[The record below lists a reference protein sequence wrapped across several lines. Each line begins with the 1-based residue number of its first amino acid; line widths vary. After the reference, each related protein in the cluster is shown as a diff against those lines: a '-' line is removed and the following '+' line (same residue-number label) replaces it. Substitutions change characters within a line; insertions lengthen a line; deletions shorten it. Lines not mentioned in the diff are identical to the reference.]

1 MSEPTVIDTA
11 LANAAGTVVKELEP
25 EAITAFDDLKAFV
38 HTQADRLRTALP
50 ALEQAATDHIRGV
63 VGAVLGEYENV
74 LGRIDAHLSVT
85 PTGTTVAP
93 GETGTVSNP
102 AVPGQSEPAQI
113 EQTATPATDPVA
125 PAVSAPEGSVQVP
138 AEPTPGA

>member
-74 LGRIDAHLSVT
+74 LGRIDAHLAPPTPATPIEPSAPVT
-85 PTGTTVAP
+85 ADPTTPAP
-93 GETGTVSNP
+93 ATPADASSLQSNATSAP
-102 AVPGQSEPAQI
+102 SEPA
-113 EQTATPATDPVA
+113 
-125 PAVSAPEGSVQVP
+125 
-138 AEPTPGA
+138 AEPTQGA